1 MLEVV
6 KHIPE
11 NFTGADFSALTAET
25 YMIAVKE
32 KIAALESEII
42 AFKQERG
49 IPEQDEMLPETY
61 LKLRYPGD
69 EELQAKETQIL
80 LTQEHFIKAIG
91 KVTPSISLEELRR
104 YEELRDKYSA

>member
-1 MLEVV
+1 MLQLYRLAFADGVDLLEIV

-32 KIAALESEII
+32 KIASLEREIV
-42 AFKQERG
+42 AFKEERG
-49 IPEQDEMLPETY
+49 IPEDDEMLPETY

-69 EELQAKETQIL
+69 DEL
-80 LTQEHFIKAIG
+80 
-91 KVTPSISLEELRR
+91 
-104 YEELRDKYSA
+104 